1 MRKKPIYRLAA
12 CTLSG
17 LTLLPLQA
25 HSQQADETEQLLIQV
40 TEGQRTAVGSANM
53 ASEPVQRLTSNPAVS
68 LSRMGGRGL
77 EPVIRG
83 QSQERVD
90 VLLDGMRVEG
100 ACPNRMDPPTSR
112 LSSALAP
119 SLQVLTNNQTLR
131 WGPVAGGQIVATT
144 ADPEFNGGTTTGQ
157 VTIGGADNGNGKLVN
172 GAAAVGSDEA
182 WFRLSG
188 GYDESRDYEDGS
200 GDDVRSAYKN
210 SEGRADAAWTAEN
223 GFFIKGTV
231 SRQEE
236 RDVKYAGAGMDAP
249 LTDTDLYRLELGAPV
264 AKGEWSL
271 LAWQAD
277 VDHVM
282 DNFSL
287 RPAQMKMKV
296 DSATETRGLRF
307 ILDQSPN
314 SRVDW
319 AAGVDVET
327 NDWDATL
334 LNVNNPAPMTVS
346 LMWPGVERERAGV
359 FAEAF
364 MRVGTAAKV
373 GAGLRYDRVEMDATK
388 ADAIGGMNLSPAD
401 LYSRDYG
408 VSNAKATD
416 DNISGFASAEW
427 RLPQQQALTLTAS
440 RSVRSPGV
448 TERYIARN
456 TGSASWVGNPDLDT
470 EKHHKLELVL
480 NGQRGQWNWKPAVW
494 VDQVDDFVLRYQVPN
509 GGVKNGVA
517 CVKADGC
524 SRYENINARLLGL
537 EGNLG
542 WSNGTWS
549 SNSGLALVRGEN
561 RDDNKP
567 LPQIPPLQFIQTLGW
582 QQRGHSIEAQW
593 LLARGQDR
601 VDLASGLDAGTSPG
615 YGVFNLSGSHP
626 LTGYLTLNWA
636 LDNLFDNTWAPHVS
650 RRNSDPFNTEA
661 VRVNE
666 PGRTVRAALTA
677 RW

>member
-1 MRKKPIYRLAA
+1 MRKKPLGRLVA

-25 HSQQADETEQLLIQV
+25 HSQQADETEQLLIRV
-40 TEGQRTAVGSANM
+40 TEGQRAAVGLASM
-53 ASEPVQRLTSNPAVS
+53 ASEPIQRLTSNPAVS

-77 EPVIRG
+77 EPIIRG
-83 QSQERVD
+83 QGRERVD
-90 VLLDGMRVEG
+90 VLLDGIRVEG

-144 ADPEFNGGTTTGQ
+144 ADPSFNGRTTTGQ
-157 VTIGGADNGNGKLVN
+157 VTVGGADNGNGKLAN
-172 GAAAVGSDEA
+172 AAAAVGSDDA
-182 WFRLSG
+182 WLRLSG
-188 GYDESRDYEDGS
+188 GYDEANDYEDGS
-200 GDDVRSAYKN
+200 GNDVRSAHKN
-210 SEGRADAAWTAEN
+210 AEGRVEGGWRSANDVYVKAMT
-223 GFFIKGTV
+223 

-236 RDVKYAGAGMDAP
+236 RDVKYAGSGMDAP
-249 LTDTDLYRLELGAPV
+249 KTDTDLYRLELSAPV

-277 VDHVM
+277 VDHIM

-287 RPAQMKMKV
+287 RPVGMMKMQTN
-296 DSATETRGLRF
+296 STTQTRGLRF
-307 ILDQSPN
+307 ILDQSPTG
-314 SRVDW
+314 RIDW

-334 LNVNNPAPMTVS
+334 FNVTGAMPMAAS
-346 LMWPGVERERAGV
+346 LMWPGVGRERAGV

-364 MRVGTAAKV
+364 MRLGSAAKV

-388 ADAIGGMNLSPAD
+388 ADQVGGMGLTPAT
-401 LYSRDYG
+401 LYQSEYG
-408 VSNAKATD
+408 VNSMPAND
-416 DNISGFASAEW
+416 DSVSGFASAEW
-427 RLPQQQALTLTAS
+427 RLPQQQALTLTGS

-448 TERYIARN
+448 TERYIARS
-456 TGSASWVGNPDLDT
+456 TASDSWIGNPQLET
-470 EKHHKLELVL
+470 EKHYKLELAL
-480 NGQRGQWNWKPAVW
+480 SGQSGNWRWKPVVW
-494 VDQVDDFVLRYQVPN
+494 ADQVEDFVLRYKQE
-509 GGVKNGVA
+509 NGVEG
-517 CVKADGC
+517 CNKSGGC
-524 SRYENINARLLGL
+524 SRYENIDARLLGV
-537 EGNLG
+537 EANLG
-542 WSNGTWS
+542 WSDGTWS
-549 SNSGLALVRGEN
+549 SNSALAAVRGEN
-561 RDDNKP
+561 RDDNRP

-582 QQRGHSIEAQW
+582 QQHGHSIEAQW
-593 LLARGQDR
+593 QLARRQDR
-601 VDLASGLDAGTSPG
+601 IDLASGLDAGASPG
-615 YGVFNLSGSHP
+615 YGVFNVSGSHP
-626 LTGYLTLNWA
+626 LTGYLTFNWA

-650 RRNSDPFNTEA
+650 RSNSDPFNPEA

>member
-1 MRKKPIYRLAA
+1 MRKKPLSRLVV
-12 CTLSG
+12 CTLGG

-25 HSQQADETEQLLIQV
+25 NSQQADVTEQLLIQV
-40 TEGQRTAVGSANM
+40 TEGQRAAVGSSSM
-53 ASEPVQRLTSNPAVS
+53 ASEPIQHLSSNPAVS

-77 EPVIRG
+77 EPIIRG

-90 VLLDGMRVEG
+90 VLLDGIRVEG

-119 SLQVLTNNQTLR
+119 SLQVRTNNQTLR

-144 ADPEFNGGTTTGQ
+144 ADPTFNGGATTGQ
-157 VTIGGADNGNGKLVN
+157 VTLGGADNGNGKLAN
-172 GAAAVGSDEA
+172 AAAAVGSDDA
-182 WFRLSG
+182 WLRLSG
-188 GYDESRDYEDGS
+188 GYDEANDYEDGS
-200 GDDVRSAYKN
+200 GNKVRSAYEN
-210 SEGRADAAWTAEN
+210 AEGRVDGAWTAQN
-223 GFFIKGTV
+223 GLYIKSMV

-236 RDVKYAGAGMDAP
+236 SDVKYAGAGMDAP
-249 LTDTDLYRLELGAPV
+249 QTDTDLYRLELGAPL

-277 VDHVM
+277 VDHIM

-287 RPAQMKMKV
+287 RQLPADKKKMQT
-296 DSATETRGLRF
+296 DSTTQTRGLRF
-307 ILDQSPN
+307 ILDQSPT
-314 SRVDW
+314 SLVDW

-334 LNVNNPAPMTVS
+334 LNVNGAMPMTAS

-364 MRVGTAAKV
+364 MRLGSAAKV

-388 ADAIGGMNLSPAD
+388 ADQVGGMGLTPAA
-401 LYSRDYG
+401 LYQSEYG
-408 VSNAKATD
+408 ANSVKAND
-416 DNISGFASAEW
+416 DNVSGFASAEW

-448 TERYIARN
+448 TERYIARS
-456 TGSASWVGNPDLDT
+456 TMADSWIGNPQLDT
-470 EKHHKLELVL
+470 EKHHKLELEL
-480 NGQRGQWNWKPAVW
+480 SGQSGQWNWKPVVW
-494 VDQVDDFVLRYQVPN
+494 ADQVDDFVLRYLATPKDTRY
-509 GGVKNGVA
+509 KNI
-517 CVKADGC
+517 D
-524 SRYENINARLLGL
+524 ARLLGV
-537 EGNLG
+537 EANLG
-542 WSNGTWS
+542 WSDSTWS
-549 SNSGLALVRGEN
+549 SNSALAVVRGEN
-561 RDDNKP
+561 RDDNKA
-567 LPQIPPLQFIQTLGW
+567 LPQIPPLQFIQTLSW

-593 LLARGQDR
+593 QLARRQDR
-601 VDLASGLDAGTSPG
+601 IDEESGLDAAGTSPG

-650 RRNSDPFNTEA
+650 RRNSDPFNPEA